1 MATLDNFLNPMLSE
15 SLETTSNGRALLTT
29 YEAPSA
35 PYVQALHQGGK
46 QKPTAIILRPSF
58 TNSQHGA
65 ALAVAQFWHKSASNF
80 WDAGHY
86 TVDSE
91 KRFRCVRDNVIAG
104 MDKTGKGELRIV
116 MCADP
121 ASRETFW
128 DEDAHRHVL
137 RNTAE
142 LVAELI
148 LAYKIKNTYL
158 DESGLARWRKLRT
171 RRRGGI
177 YVLEDSGF
185 PFQEFQNEVNAQRSL
200 KTHI

>member
-1 MATLDNFLNPMLSE
+1 M
-15 SLETTSNGRALLTT
+15 T
-29 YEAPSA
+29 YTPPSV

-58 TNSQHGA
+58 TNSKEGA
-65 ALAVAQFWHKSASNF
+65 ALAVAQYWHRSESF

-86 TVDSE
+86 TVDE
-91 KRFRCVRDNVIAG
+91 DKRFRCVRDNVIAG
-104 MDKTGKGELRIV
+104 KDDSGKGEIRIA

-121 ASRETFW
+121 VSQTTFW
-128 DEDAHRHVL
+128 GEDEHRFVL

-142 LVAELI
+142 LVAELG
-148 LAYKIKNTYL
+148 LAYKLRLDYL
-158 DESGLARWRKLRT
+158 DEEGLARWRKRKT

-177 YVLEDSGF
+177 YVHEPTSGF
-185 PFQEFQNEVNAQRSL
+185 PRQAFLDEVRTQYSL